1 MQIGLSLRVHFQ
13 SDFSLEFDNLAF
25 LLTLFREA
33 GIQSNSNDSANS
45 NLQARNKNCS
55 TNEEFKRPSKK
66 KKPVFVGIT
75 TFLVIA
81 EYIGMLLTLKK
92 CYYSVIKISV
102 IYIEFDMTIKQ
113 LKVNLFDTN

>member
-1 MQIGLSLRVHFQ
+1 M
-13 SDFSLEFDNLAF
+13 
-25 LLTLFREA
+25 
-33 GIQSNSNDSANS
+33 
-45 NLQARNKNCS
+45 
-55 TNEEFKRPSKK
+55 
-66 KKPVFVGIT
+66 FVGIT

-81 EYIGMLLTLKK
+81 EYIGMSLTLKK